1 MLTKDD
7 EFAELVAR
15 IKQGS
20 EAAMFELVEK
30 YGQHVYR
37 TVRRK
42 LSRAMRSKFDS
53 ADFVQAVWA
62 SFFENRDR
70 LLEFPSAQDL
80 IQFLSRIAHNKVVD
94 EIRRRLVLQG
104 KNVNREVPIDRAGIG
119 SALFSPGPTVS
130 EVVMADERAGQI
142 TTEHSA
148 RYRRIVELR
157 RAGATHVEI
166 AEALGVNP
174 KTVQRV
180 LQRLQRETVT

>member
-1 MLTKDD
+1 MLANDD
-7 EFAELVAR
+7 EFAELIAR

-20 EAAMFELVEK
+20 EAALFELVEN

-42 LSRAMRSKFDS
+42 LNRAMRSKFDS

-70 LLEFPSAQDL
+70 ILEFPSAKDL

-94 EIRRRLVLQG
+94 EIRRRLVMQG
-104 KNVNREVPIDRAGIG
+104 RNVNREVPIDR
-119 SALFSPGPTVS
+119 PGLSRKLLSQQPTAS
-130 EVVMADERAGQI
+130 EMFMADERARQMA
-142 TTEHSA
+142 TNQSA

-157 RAGATHVEI
+157 QAGATHEEI
-166 AEALGVNP
+166 AQALGVKP

-180 LQRLQRETVT
+180 LQRHQREAVI